1 MRFIV
6 ADDHDSMRLL
16 TFELLKKTF
25 GVSSDHVTLVGTAEQ
40 LIEAASQ
47 PENASALVVLDLVM
61 PGTIKRLRL
70 LKELKRRAPFA
81 AVVVYTG
88 YDSPHLAQEL
98 LYQGVAGYVQKSSPL
113 ARLMEAVGEAMEQ
126 RRFIDPAL
134 DTANNLKIEWWNL
147 TTRESDVVVALCKG
161 WSAAKICEH
170 YAIRPKTLSAH
181 KRAAMAKLDISE
193 EAGLAAY
200 IIENGLD
207 YLLDE

>member
-1 MRFIV
+1 MR
-6 ADDHDSMRLL
+6 SLSLL
-16 TFELLKKTF
+16 LLLFPLAACKPKGSPG
-25 GVSSDHVTLVGTAEQ
+25 GVSAGSTLIDPGPAQLPQGWALADHGAGFTLGFPEGWQTKSLDRPA
-40 LIEAASQ
+40 IEKFVNAQ
-47 PENASALVVLDLVM
+47 NENAWGIMNERKAEVDFE
-61 PGTIKRLRL
+61 KC
-70 LKELKRRAPFA
+70 
-81 AVVVYTG
+81 TG
-88 YDSPHLAQEL
+88 M
-98 LYQGVAGYVQKSSPL
+98 AGI
-113 ARLMEAVGEAMEQ
+113 REFFAVGEAMEQ

-170 YAIRPKTLSAH
+170 YAIRPKTLSAN